1 MQSSKLLLCALLAYA
16 TVAHAGLLSEPF
28 DNIATLPGSG
38 WVEINNSTT
47 GGTTGW
53 FQGNTG
59 VFASQ
64 AGATD
69 SYIAANFNNAGFGGN
84 ISNWLLLPVL
94 TLNNGDILSF
104 YTRTETGPVP
114 GDNLEVRLSTN
125 GGSTNVGATTTSLG
139 DFTTLLT
146 SITDPYPEAWTQ
158 YNVVVSG
165 LGGPTAARLGFRYV
179 VTGTDVNGDYIGI
192 DTVNVSSGVPEPGT
206 LLMLGSG
213 IALLAIHRFG
223 VGRFGARRLRARA

>member
-1 MQSSKLLLCALLAYA
+1 MQSPKFLLISLLAFSAIPSQAALLN
-16 TVAHAGLLSEPF
+16 EPF
-28 DNIATLPGSG
+28 DDITTLPGSG

-125 GGSTNVGATTTSLG
+125 GASTNVGATTSSVG
-139 DFTTLLT
+139 DFTTLLSFHRT
-146 SITDPYPEAWTQ
+146 ASLSRGLDPIQ
-158 YNVVVSG
+158 RCG
-165 LGGPTAARLGFRYV
+165 
-179 VTGTDVNGDYIGI
+179 
-192 DTVNVSSGVPEPGT
+192 
-206 LLMLGSG
+206 
-213 IALLAIHRFG
+213 
-223 VGRFGARRLRARA
+223 